1 MPALGWLLVGWVF
14 INGILFG
21 LLFGYAWQVRR
32 RWQSASVGYIATAL
46 VLVAGTFLVSSIQR
60 LGIHAARVDLL
71 PSHWEELFLT
81 NFQMVL
87 SLVGT
92 VTGVYAI
99 TRLRSGLRRIEEA
112 ERMVSVLTEGAPL
125 DVSVS
130 DWGLTARELQVLETI
145 VAGRTSDEQIAEN
158 LFIATSTAATHVRN
172 ILRKAG
178 LSNRMDLMLVGTRT
192 NVRPGRQSRRRPSTG
207 PDLPASR

>member
-1 MPALGWLLVGWVF
+1 MTVPVWGWLLVGWVF
-14 INGILFG
+14 INGILFA
-21 LLFGYAWQVRR
+21 LLFGYALRIRR

-60 LGIHAARVDLL
+60 LGIHAARVDLV
-71 PSHWEELFLT
+71 PSHWEDFFLSG
-81 NFQMVL
+81 FQIAL

-92 VTGVYAI
+92 VTGVYAV

-130 DWGLTARELQVLETI
+130 DWGLTARELQVLEAI
-145 VAGRTSDEQIAEN
+145 VAGRTSDEQIAET
-158 LFIATSTAATHVRN
+158 LFIAASTAATTSGTFSARPDC
-172 ILRKAG
+172 R
-178 LSNRMDLMLVGTRT
+178 VGWI
-192 NVRPGRQSRRRPSTG
+192 
-207 PDLPASR
+207 